1 MSENAS
7 SDALKMIPYGFYA
20 IGSQHD
26 GDENIMVLN
35 WLMQASF
42 EPQLIA
48 IGLMKN
54 AYSYALIEK
63 SGSFTVNLFSQTDKE
78 ALMPF
83 TKGRAKNP
91 DKMLDAKTS
100 PSPNLA
106 SPVLESAAAFLE
118 CKVVNKLDTGGDHDI
133 ILAEV
138 IHAEVRTQV
147 DAADLLSL
155 PGIGWSYAG

>member
-1 MSENAS
+1 MSDTAITN
-7 SDALKMIPYGFYA
+7 ALKMIPYGFYA
-20 IGSQHD
+20 IGSQHE
-26 GDENIMVLN
+26 GDENLMVLN

-48 IGLMKN
+48 LGLMKD
-54 AYSYALIEK
+54 AHSYALIEK
-63 SGSFTVNLFSQTDKE
+63 SGSFTVNLFSKEDKE
-78 ALMPF
+78 AVMPF

-91 DKMLDAKTS
+91 DKMLGAKTS
-100 PSPNLA
+100 SSPNFA
-106 SPVLESAAAFLE
+106 NPVLDSAAAYLE

-138 IHAEVRTQV
+138 VHAEVRTQV